1 MKLHSKNVSTTT
13 TQLKTNVTRSQISD
27 LINMDFYVHK
37 KHIPNPINN
46 NNIIK
51 IVSFN
56 ENYYSVNINY
66 FLHERYLKLCKITK
80 NKELL
85 DILDIIE
92 ICKFNRKCFNEMVED
107 ELVQELSKSIDK
119 QILNELHK
127 LK

>member
-1 MKLHSKNVSTTT
+1 
-13 TQLKTNVTRSQISD
+13 
-27 LINMDFYVHK
+27 MDFYVHK
-37 KHIPNPINN
+37 KHIPYPIN

-56 ENYYSVNINY
+56 KNYYSVSINY

-85 DILDIIE
+85 DILNIIE
-92 ICKFNRKCFNEMVED
+92 ICIFNRKKILETMED
-107 ELVQELSKSIDK
+107 ELVQELSESINK
-119 QILNELHK
+119 YILNELHK

>member
-13 TQLKTNVTRSQISD
+13 TQLKSNVTRSQIND

-37 KHIPNPINN
+37 KHILYPIN

-51 IVSFN
+51 IISFN
-56 ENYYSVNINY
+56 ENYYTVNINY